1 MRGSVKQ
8 DKKTK
13 KWFYEVT
20 VSTDPVTGKRKRKKK
35 RGFATEKAAQ
45 KALTALLAEIQNE
58 EYVDPSKVP
67 LSNYLAEFLKV
78 RSTELEKETF
88 KMEKGN
94 METHVIPEL
103 GKLALGK
110 VTSDRL
116 QKFINKLLEE
126 KGLQASSVKRI
137 FDPLRIALDRAVMRG
152 LIRENPA
159 NAVIKPKITRAEM
172 TVWSREDVI
181 RFLNFAKKDRMFMLF
196 HLAFTTGL
204 RQGEL
209 LGLRWKDLDME
220 QGLLRVTQVLTRDGE
235 LKPRGK
241 SAAATRAVTLMDETI
256 QLLKKHKVM
265 LASEKLAAGEKYKD
279 FGLILPSSKGTP
291 LLHRNTNR
299 SFDRLVKEYNEL
311 ADKMKEVNNIEVP
324 KLEKIRFHDMR
335 HTHATLLLLA
345 GENPKIVAE
354 RLGHSK
360 VSVTL
365 DTYSHVLP
373 NMQKDVAN
381 KLAEV
386 LNG

>member
-20 VSTDPVTGKRKRKKK
+20 VSTDPITGKRKRKKK
-35 RGFATEKAAQ
+35 RGFDTEKAAQ
-45 KALTALLAEIQNE
+45 KALIELIAEIQKNE
-58 EYVDPSKVP
+58 YLEPSTVP
-67 LSNYLAEFLKV
+67 LSTYLSEFLKI
-78 RSTELEKETF
+78 RATELEGDTF
-88 KMEKGN
+88 KTEKGN
-94 METHVIPEL
+94 METHILPEL
-103 GKLALGK
+103 GRLPLGK
-110 VTSDRL
+110 VTTDRL
-116 QKFINKLLEE
+116 QRFIDKLLEE

-137 FDPLRIALDRAVMRG
+137 FDPLRIALDRAVTRG
-152 LIRENPA
+152 YIRENPA
-159 NAVIKPKITRAEM
+159 NAVIKPKITRSEM
-172 TVWSREDVI
+172 TVWSKEDVV

-204 RQGEL
+204 RQSEL
-209 LGLRWKDLDME
+209 LGLRWKDLDTE
-220 QGLLRVTQVLTRDGE
+220 QGVLRITQVLTRDGE

-241 SAAATRAVTLMDETI
+241 TASATRAVTLMEETL
-256 QLLKKHKVM
+256 QLLQKHREM
-265 LASEKLAAGEKYKD
+265 LARERFAAGDKYKD
-279 FGLILPSSKGTP
+279 HGLILPSSKGTP

-299 SFDRLVKEYNEL
+299 SFDRLVKEYNAL
-311 ADKMKEVNNIEVP
+311 ADKMKDVNNIDVP
-324 KLEKIRFHDMR
+324 RLEKIRFHDMR

-345 GENPKIVAE
+345 RENPKIVAE

-373 NMQKDVAN
+373 NMQKEVPA